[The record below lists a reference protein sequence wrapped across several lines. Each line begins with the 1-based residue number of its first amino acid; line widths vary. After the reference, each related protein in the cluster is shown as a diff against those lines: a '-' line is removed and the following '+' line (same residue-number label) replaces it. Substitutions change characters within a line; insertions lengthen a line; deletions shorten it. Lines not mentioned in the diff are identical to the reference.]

1 MIRGSL
7 LVIPVE
13 ESILYIQPLY
23 LAAAQKESLP
33 ELKRVIVAFGNS
45 IAMEETLELA
55 LTRIFGGVALPSES
69 QVPPE
74 LTQKKESQSI
84 NTLVQKANDYYQ
96 RAQSAVK
103 QGDWSRYGEEV
114 KRLGEVLKELQEKAK

>member
-33 ELKRVIVAFGNS
+33 ELKRIIVAFGNS

-55 LTRIFGGVALPSES
+55 LVRIFGGAVLPSES
-69 QVPPE
+69 KIPAQ
-74 LTQKKESQSI
+74 LSQKKEESSI
-84 NTLVQKANDYYQ
+84 NALVQKANDYYQ
-96 RAQSAVK
+96 RAQSALR
-103 QGDWSRYGEEV
+103 QGDWSRYGEEI
-114 KRLGEVLKELQEKAK
+114 KRLGDVLKELQEKSK